1 MRAHG
6 MGAKWSWYAAARGDM
21 FPYLMQVARDA
32 GWEDKKNKAELITRG
47 IQDYVWGVKR
57 VFKKEALA
65 RKGKEIE
72 DPNEM
77 EEEQF
82 QYDTFRIRGKD
93 STREAYRFP
102 EEIKVIRRRVG
113 QGRKLKDKC
122 ELKPLPMKESDISLE
137 AKGSTISKWLYKKT
151 EEWLRII
158 DVVATEETKDG
169 CRLCGGTVRMIQEG
183 VELCKKC
190 NSSLIRVENG
200 REWEGFLL
208 VTACGEM
215 MGGERWM
222 RQHLLNKACWGRWRR
237 AARQPRD
244 GNWVEW
250 WKRVI
255 QATMPKDLIDVDVC
269 MVCMRDEQQVYGL
282 MREYVEQG
290 CSAKRHG
297 MHRRTLK
304 GIFSK
309 WKGRTGIEKRIDM
322 EGSAWHWVRA
332 GREGGSKW
340 TGRPTNVGR
349 PEWKE
354 MVWVAKQ
361 AQVERC
367 KVDGQRKRDEAKE
380 RELQKTK
387 MREDKIRSS
396 NSKRKPVM
404 HSANYGNTDN
414 RGGVFDQRWR
424 DSKGCLVKT
433 EKKVGRGMQWLES
446 MPRVTTMIDV
456 KLWRVDKA
464 MIRKA
469 VYGGMLK
476 WMEDDTEVISTEDAL
491 SWHDDA
497 GPARSTSAL
506 VRFHTR

>member
-1 MRAHG
+1 
-6 MGAKWSWYAAARGDM
+6 
-21 FPYLMQVARDA
+21 
-32 GWEDKKNKAELITRG
+32 
-47 IQDYVWGVKR
+47 
-57 VFKKEALA
+57 
-65 RKGKEIE
+65 
-72 DPNEM
+72 
-77 EEEQF
+77 
-82 QYDTFRIRGKD
+82 
-93 STREAYRFP
+93 
-102 EEIKVIRRRVG
+102 
-113 QGRKLKDKC
+113 
-122 ELKPLPMKESDISLE
+122 
-137 AKGSTISKWLYKKT
+137 
-151 EEWLRII
+151 
-158 DVVATEETKDG
+158 
-169 CRLCGGTVRMIQEG
+169 
-183 VELCKKC
+183 
-190 NSSLIRVENG
+190 
-200 REWEGFLL
+200 
-208 VTACGEM
+208 
-215 MGGERWM
+215 
-222 RQHLLNKACWGRWRR
+222 
-237 AARQPRD
+237 
-244 GNWVEW
+244 
-250 WKRVI
+250 
-255 QATMPKDLIDVDVC
+255 
-269 MVCMRDEQQVYGL
+269 MRDEQQVYGL

-361 AQVERC
+361 AQVERR

-396 NSKRKPVM
+396 NSKRKPVL
-404 HSANYGNTDN
+404 HSANYVNTDN

-497 GPARSTSAL
+497 EVFRQPRSGPEDGVVPAAAVTGSGRARTRSEPERTRRRPAIGTSSDTPCLGA
-506 VRFHTR
+506 RRAPTRAVVGKDVAPTTRRTGQLQRRSERSRWPTKGEG